1 MLHYFTFFVF
11 FTAMIKAAESSGFLN
26 LQLMNFQYIPKEV
39 ISMKKLKRL
48 RLDCNRNLDLR
59 LGIPEEFKNLTLL
72 SLKSCKLTYIPE
84 SIDNLLKIEKQKW
97 DNSQFIEIGQI
108 IEYNERKYKV
118 ENVNFKMDSDFNKVD
133 NSVGINIYS
142 PTDVSDY
149 NCQIGVFVSSL

>member
-1 MLHYFTFFVF
+1 
-11 FTAMIKAAESSGFLN
+11 MIKAAESSGFLN

-84 SIDNLLKIEKQKW
+84 SIDNLLKIEKLDLQ
-97 DNSQFIEIGQI
+97 
-108 IEYNERKYKV
+108 
-118 ENVNFKMDSDFNKVD
+118 ENLIDFFPISFSKLKTLIVLGKSCLSHFFVICHFD
-133 NSVGINIYS
+133 QSCLLSEKRILILY
-142 PTDVSDY
+142 
-149 NCQIGVFVSSL
+149 VF